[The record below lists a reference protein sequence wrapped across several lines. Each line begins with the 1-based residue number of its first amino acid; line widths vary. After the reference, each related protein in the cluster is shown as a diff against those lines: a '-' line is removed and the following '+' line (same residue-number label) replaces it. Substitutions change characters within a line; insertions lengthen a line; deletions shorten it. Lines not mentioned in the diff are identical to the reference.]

1 MREKNAAVTTVEAL
15 ERCLSAYYF
24 QEGSRANKR
33 VIRRMEKLI
42 KKVKRDEQQKTA

>member
-1 MREKNAAVTTVEAL
+1 MRKQNTEVTTLEAL
-15 ERCLSAYYF
+15 EKCLSAYYF
-24 QEGSRANKR
+24 QEGARANKR